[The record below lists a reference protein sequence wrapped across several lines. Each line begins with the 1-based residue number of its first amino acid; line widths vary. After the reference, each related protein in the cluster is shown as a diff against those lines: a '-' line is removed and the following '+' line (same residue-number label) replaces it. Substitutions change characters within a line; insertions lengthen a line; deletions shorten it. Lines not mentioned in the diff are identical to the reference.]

1 MISDDVTTEAPAEPP
16 RARRTGYPLVPV
28 EQTGNGDH
36 QRPAAAPLLIG
47 VCGGSG
53 SGKTTLAQRLVH
65 SLGPDDAVC
74 MSFDSYYR
82 DLAHLTVDQRA
93 EINFDHPDSL
103 DVEMLVDHLQSLRSG
118 GSVAVPHYDFAN
130 HTRSG
135 DLDLIS
141 PQRFVIVE
149 GILLFAFAEIRHELD
164 VLVFRHCPED
174 TRAERRLRRDVTE
187 RGRTPDSV
195 RHQWATTVQPM
206 HELHVE
212 PYARYADVVTTQAQ
226 ELDDA
231 VTTVVD
237 LIRATEQT
245 AVAS

>member
-1 MISDDVTTEAPAEPP
+1 M
-16 RARRTGYPLVPV
+16 
-28 EQTGNGDH
+28 
-36 QRPAAAPLLIG
+36 IG

-65 SLGPDDAVC
+65 SLGPGDAVC
-74 MSFDSYYR
+74 LSFDSYYR
-82 DLAHLTVDQRA
+82 DLADLTVEQRA
-93 EINFDHPDSL
+93 LVNFDHPDSL
-103 DVEMLVDHLQSLRSG
+103 DVAMLVDHLQSLRAG
-118 GSVAVPHYDFAN
+118 DEVAVPHYDFAN

-135 DLDLIS
+135 DLDLID
-141 PQRFVIVE
+141 PRRYIIVE
-149 GILLFAFAEIRHELD
+149 GILLFAFAEIRRELD
-164 VLVFRHCPED
+164 VMVFRECPEE

-195 RHQWATTVQPM
+195 RVQWATTVQPM

-212 PYARYADVVTTQAQ
+212 PYARYADVVTTQDQ

-231 VTTVVD
+231 VSAVVE